1 MKPTFFES
9 ASAFRAWLAT
19 HHDTTPALLVGF
31 YKKQSGRP
39 GITYAEALDQAL
51 CFGWIDGIRRRVD
64 DRCYTIRFTP
74 RQPRS
79 VWSTVNTAHVARLMK
94 RGLMAPAGLKAFR
107 QRDPARSKLYS
118 YEARSRPLGGAYART
133 FRANANAWRFFQ
145 AQPPGY
151 RRIATWFVMSAKK
164 EETRVRRLSVLIADS
179 ERARRI
185 GLLKP

>member
-9 ASAFRAWLAT
+9 TSAFRAWLAT
-19 HHDTTPALLVGF
+19 HHDTTSALLVGF
-31 YKKQSGRP
+31 NKKQSGLA

-74 RQPRS
+74 RRPRS

-94 RGLMAPAGLKAFR
+94 RGLMTRAGIKAFR
-107 QRDPARSKLYS
+107 ERDPEKSKQYS

-133 FRANANAWRFFQ
+133 FRANANARTGTG
-145 AQPPGY
+145 AP
-151 RRIATWFVMSAKK
+151 V
-164 EETRVRRLSVLIADS
+164 DS
-179 ERARRI
+179 QI
-185 GLLKP
+185 SM